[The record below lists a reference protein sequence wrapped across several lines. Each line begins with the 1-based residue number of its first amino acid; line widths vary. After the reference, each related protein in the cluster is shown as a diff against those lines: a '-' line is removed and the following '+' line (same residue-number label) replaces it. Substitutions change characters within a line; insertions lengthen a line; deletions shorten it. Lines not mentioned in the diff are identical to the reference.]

1 MFGISALH
9 GAFLSLCRSN
19 INPRMFFH
27 TDEWGNVNFKI
38 CSVPVFPSASCK
50 APSSHKHSWQSK
62 GLEKASEQSPALPGT
77 RIPAVSGVIYFLAA
91 LVSSA
96 NS

>member
-1 MFGISALH
+1 MFGISELH
-9 GAFLSLCRSN
+9 SAFLSLHRSD

-27 TDEWGNVNFKI
+27 TDEWGNVNFEI
-38 CSVPVFPSASCK
+38 CSVPAFPRAGCK
-50 APSSHKHSWQSK
+50 TPSSHRHSWQSK